1 MNKLNSQFYKRS
13 SLEVA
18 PELLGKHLVFINN
31 GKELV
36 GRIVEVEAYMGP
48 HDKAA
53 HSYNNRRTKR
63 NEIMYGPG
71 GYAYIYLIYGMYYCL
86 NVVTANELEPQ
97 AVLIRAVEPISG
109 LDEMAINR
117 YQKSYQDLS
126 SKEKLNLTNGPGKVT
141 KALGI
146 TMKQYGESFNSDNLY
161 ILDYPCDEKI
171 IQTKRINI
179 EYAEEAR
186 YFPWRFYLEGNKYVS
201 KL

>member
-117 YQKSYQDLS
+117 YQ
-126 SKEKLNLTNGPGKVT
+126 
-141 KALGI
+141 
-146 TMKQYGESFNSDNLY
+146 
-161 ILDYPCDEKI
+161 
-171 IQTKRINI
+171 
-179 EYAEEAR
+179 
-186 YFPWRFYLEGNKYVS
+186 
-201 KL
+201 